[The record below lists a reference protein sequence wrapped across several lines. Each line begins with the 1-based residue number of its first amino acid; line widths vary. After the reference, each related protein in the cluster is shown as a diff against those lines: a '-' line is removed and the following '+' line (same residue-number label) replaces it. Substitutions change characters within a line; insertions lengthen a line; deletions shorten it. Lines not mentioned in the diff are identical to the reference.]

1 MTSEVTDKSF
11 QTEVLGADG
20 PVLVDF
26 WAPWCP
32 PCRQMSPIVDE
43 LSAELDG
50 VKVVKLN
57 VDDNPQT
64 AARYGVRSIPT
75 FNVYFGGE
83 LVETVVGGRP
93 KKELA
98 ALASK
103 YVSQ

>member
-1 MTSEVTDKSF
+1 MTAEVTDKNF
-11 QTEVLGADG
+11 DVEVLGADG

-43 LSAELDG
+43 LAKELEG
-50 VKVVKLN
+50 AKVVKLN
-57 VDDNPQT
+57 VDDNPLT

-75 FNVYFGGE
+75 FNVYLHGD
-83 LVETVVGGRP
+83 LVESLVGGQP
-93 KKELA
+93 KKRLA
-98 ALASK
+98 EAVSK